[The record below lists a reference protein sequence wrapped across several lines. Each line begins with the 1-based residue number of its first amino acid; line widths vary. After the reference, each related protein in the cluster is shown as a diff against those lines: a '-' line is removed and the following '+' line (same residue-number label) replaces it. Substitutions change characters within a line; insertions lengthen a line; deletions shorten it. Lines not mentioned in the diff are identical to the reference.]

1 MGTMKSVGL
10 AAMEMVNEVQR
21 QFDEKPHLFDENPS
35 ERPDYDACIAIST
48 NASLKEMIAPGALV
62 ILTPLLT
69 GIFFGVNAVCGLLIG
84 SLVSSV
90 QLAISMSD
98 SGGAWDNA
106 KKYIESQPADSELK
120 GKGSD
125 IHKAA
130 VVGDTVGDPFKDT
143 SGPALN
149 IVMKLMA
156 VLSLVFADT
165 FYAIN
170 AGKGILNLS

>member
-1 MGTMKSVGL
+1 MTMKSVGL
-10 AAMEMVNEVQR
+10 AAMEMVMEVQR
-21 QFDEKPHLFDENPS
+21 QFDEKPHLLDENPS

-90 QLAISMSD
+90 QLAISMSN

-170 AGKGILNLS
+170 AGKGIFQLS